1 MGYVEEEHTRDKPA
15 AGADSSDSTA
25 GSPEHPVPFGEYL
38 LMGKIAQGG
47 MAEVFRARALENK
60 QYLLAI
66 KCMRASLSTE
76 ERFVD
81 MFIREGKLAMMLE
94 HPGIV
99 STFEVG
105 NVDGRFF
112 IAMEH
117 LAGKDLNHILRR
129 CQETGR
135 RVPVPH
141 ALFIAAKICR
151 ALHFAHTLNTPAGRS
166 LNIVNRDVSPSN
178 VRIMYDGQVKML
190 DFGIAQA
197 VLQATSEIGILKGK
211 FSYMSPEQVRGL
223 PLDRRTDIFSAGI
236 VLHEMLA
243 CARLFRDES
252 EFVLMEMV
260 RRAQIEP
267 PSAFNTRVPPEL
279 DRAVMRA
286 LNREAS
292 ARYQDAE
299 SMAEDLE
306 QILEGYQF
314 TTEELGEFVRSL
326 FPADFKHDAG
336 VVQSCLSD
344 SDPERRETRPHSRRR
359 RSKRRRRRRGQ
370 TRAPEPPRR
379 NTRVW
384 IIAVC
389 VLLAAVMILVV
400 ALR

>member
-1 MGYVEEEHTRDKPA
+1 MGYVEEDQTRDKPA
-15 AGADSSDSTA
+15 AGTESNDSIA

-47 MAEVFRARALENK
+47 MAEVFRARALEDR
-60 QYLLAI
+60 QHLLAI

-76 ERFVD
+76 SRFVD
-81 MFIREGKLAMMLE
+81 MFIREGKLAMLLE
-94 HPGIV
+94 YPGIV
-99 STFEVG
+99 RTFDVG
-105 NVDGRFF
+105 SVDGRFF

-117 LAGKDLNHILRR
+117 LSGKDLNHILRR

-151 ALHFAHTLNTPAGRS
+151 ALHFAHTLNTPAGRP

-197 VLQATSEIGILKGK
+197 VLQATSEIGVLKGK

-223 PLDRRTDIFSAGI
+223 PLDRRTDIFSVGI

-286 LNREAS
+286 LSREAG

-299 SMAEDLE
+299 SMAEGLE
-306 QILEGYQF
+306 RILESYQF

-326 FPADFKHDAG
+326 FPADFKHDEG
-336 VVQSCLSD
+336 LVQSCLSD
-344 SDPERRETRPHSRRR
+344 SDPEPRETRP
-359 RSKRRRRRRGQ
+359 RSKRRRRKQRRREQ
-370 TRAPEPPRR
+370 TRALEPPRR

-384 IIAVC
+384 IMAVC
-389 VLLAAVMILVV
+389 VLLAAVVILVV